1 MKRLRD
7 LTPADL
13 ERVAVW
19 HYDGAWDDVAEVRA
33 TDRAELQ
40 ASADGVYIA
49 RTQFSLA
56 NGAQFLGFCSPTD
69 DSGLDYLQ
77 PVILTSEGPVFF
89 FFEQPASQETLNEQ
103 WRRLGAGHEQIF
115 PVHYRCLVP
124 VDGTF
129 VTGVIEAED
138 LDGAA

>member
-13 ERVAVW
+13 EHVAVW
-19 HYDGAWDDVAEVRA
+19 RYDGAWDDVAEVRA

-40 ASADGVYIA
+40 GSDDAVYIV

-69 DSGLDYLQ
+69 DSALDYLQ
-77 PVILTSEGPVFF
+77 PVILTSQGPVFF
-89 FFEQPASQETLNEQ
+89 FFEQPASQETLDEQ

-124 VDGTF
+124 VDGAF
-129 VTGVIEAED
+129 VTGVIEADD
-138 LDGAA
+138 LNGAA